1 MLATG
6 VHWDF
11 APAVSV
17 PQDIRWGRT
26 YEGYSQQTDIVTELS
41 AALIRGLATPNVND
55 HWVLPSVKHFVG
67 DGGAGW
73 GTSKRQPWVQVAN
86 WQSPTEHYMIDQGDA
101 QIDEATLR
109 ERHLAPYVN
118 AIEQGAL
125 NIMVSFSSW
134 NGDKMHG
141 HKYLLT
147 DVLKGELGFE
157 GFLVSDWM
165 AIDQLDE
172 DFYTCVVTS
181 INAGLDMIMVPFDYQ
196 RFINTLTKAVEQDDV
211 SQERIDDAVRRI
223 LRAKFALGLFES
235 PLADPSWLEMVGA
248 PEHRE
253 VAQEAVRKSLVLL
266 KNENAALPLDKN
278 ASVVYVAGEA
288 ADDIGLACG
297 GWSIDWLG
305 SRGAITTGKTLVE
318 GMITLEHQDVQY
330 NAEAQFAAEA
340 VTGIVVIA
348 EETYAEGMGDRKSLE
363 LNDEQKALI
372 SRMREQCEKLVLII
386 YSGRPL
392 IITDVVDQCDAVVAA
407 WLPGTEAHAIAD
419 VLYGDAPFTGKLAY
433 SWPRSMDQI
442 PLSALQASS
451 EPPLWPFGYGLTTS

>member
-1 MLATG
+1 
-6 VHWDF
+6 
-11 APAVSV
+11 
-17 PQDIRWGRT
+17 
-26 YEGYSQQTDIVTELS
+26 
-41 AALIRGLATPNVND
+41 
-55 HWVLPSVKHFVG
+55 
-67 DGGAGW
+67 
-73 GTSKRQPWVQVAN
+73 
-86 WQSPTEHYMIDQGDA
+86 
-101 QIDEATLR
+101 
-109 ERHLAPYVN
+109 
-118 AIEQGAL
+118 
-125 NIMVSFSSW
+125 
-134 NGDKMHG
+134 
-141 HKYLLT
+141 
-147 DVLKGELGFE
+147 
-157 GFLVSDWM
+157 
-165 AIDQLDE
+165 
-172 DFYTCVVTS
+172 
-181 INAGLDMIMVPFDYQ
+181 MIMVPFDYQ

-266 KNENAALPLDKN
+266 KNENATLPLDKN